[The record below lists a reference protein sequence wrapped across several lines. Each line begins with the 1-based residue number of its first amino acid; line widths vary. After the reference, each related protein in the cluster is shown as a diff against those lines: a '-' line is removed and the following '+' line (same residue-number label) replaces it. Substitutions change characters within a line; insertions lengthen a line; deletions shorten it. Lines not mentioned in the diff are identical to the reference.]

1 MKWRETRDLDLA
13 LAVMLDRYPAG
24 LEAEPGWSRHPTL
37 EQRWIA
43 LGGVYVDI
51 IPTGDERT
59 HPPVLTW
66 PVSGFQMNLAGM
78 RLAFELGVTIE
89 IAPGLAIR
97 VAPLEVLALLKM
109 VGYLD
114 RPHERERDL
123 ADIAYI
129 LNDYVADADERRYG
143 DEILDLGIAYD
154 ETSPFLLGRRLAG
167 IVNEHESEAV
177 LRFIELVKRTG
188 DPTATQ
194 ARMLVGAP
202 PSWHRDPEE
211 LLLRIAAFERGFGAT
226 SPSI

>member
-1 MKWRETRDLDLA
+1 
-13 LAVMLDRYPAG
+13 
-24 LEAEPGWSRHPTL
+24 
-37 EQRWIA
+37 
-43 LGGVYVDI
+43 
-51 IPTGDERT
+51 
-59 HPPVLTW
+59 
-66 PVSGFQMNLAGM
+66 
-78 RLAFELGVTIE
+78 
-89 IAPGLAIR
+89 
-97 VAPLEVLALLKM
+97 
-109 VGYLD
+109 
-114 RPHERERDL
+114 
-123 ADIAYI
+123 
-129 LNDYVADADERRYG
+129 VADADERRYG